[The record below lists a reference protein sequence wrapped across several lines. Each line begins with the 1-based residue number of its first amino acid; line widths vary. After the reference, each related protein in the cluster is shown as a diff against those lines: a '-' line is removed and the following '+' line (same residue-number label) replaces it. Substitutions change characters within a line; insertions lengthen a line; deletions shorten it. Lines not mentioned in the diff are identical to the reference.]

1 MRSKP
6 LTVAILALLVLA
18 SLVLAP
24 SLASAFASKP
34 ISVQQLEEI
43 VTSAH
48 TSHQTDDELTRQLA
62 NVKLAERL
70 TGDHLQ
76 KLIALSPGPKTTQAL
91 DAIAGLSAF
100 LDPPSNELPATP
112 APDLATQKVIMSRTV
127 NYVLHTLPA
136 LPNFL
141 ATRLTRQ
148 YIDNLRGVALE
159 PERRGDLYWI
169 GDHHAPIA
177 FRDGR
182 ESDDPTL
189 KASISSPRKGRTDSS
204 DHAASDHAASD
215 HAASD
220 HPVQGMTS
228 WGEFGP
234 VLGLVIL
241 DAAKSKLAWQRWEML
256 NGKPIAVFQFSVPQ
270 AVSHYQLNY
279 CCEGLATSS
288 QMFSNNFADDS
299 KPITIKPGYHGSL
312 EVDPGTGDVLR
323 ITIEADLSRRTDDSI
338 SHASTMVE
346 YGPVKIGEDT
356 RFCPVRSVSISEY
369 RTQFESH
376 GTIQTAYRTQL
387 NDVEF
392 TNYHRFGSEST
403 LLIGSADDKSANPGA
418 TPLEA
423 DSAPAPAA
431 LDADPAEIAKATPE
445 AAPAPAPPPPDAAPE
460 ISIHPATSLPGMD
473 ADPTS
478 STTAASS
485 SEASFTLK
493 ATTRLVDLS
502 LVATDK
508 HGKPL
513 TDLKLDEIEVYDNG
527 RKQQIAAF
535 HHPGAAEA
543 PSSSI
548 AAATPAVPPPAVPP
562 AVPGVFTNAALTQA
576 DQDAPDLLILLI
588 DESHLALT
596 DLNQVHGEMLRFL
609 KAIRPNARVALY
621 SIGDY
626 GFRVIQDVTQ
636 DHALMVAK
644 LAAWVPSAS
653 AVALSQKQD
662 QRERQQAANLQ
673 DAQNLHG
680 LNVQTHGD
688 IQAAVPLG
696 DPDLRTIGNNPLRL
710 ALEGMA
716 ALARHFATVP
726 GHKSLAWISGDR
738 ALADLSSRLLD
749 EDSKKRFN
757 RQLESAM
764 ALTREA
770 LNDAHISL
778 YVVDASM
785 PTLIGGGLD
794 ASRYTPGVETSPAAT
809 SNQVPGGAPKAPLG
823 DGSGAQMQLD
833 LAGIQGPLRDLAKST
848 GGRAIDRGD
857 LIKALDGIEDDSRA
871 LYEVSFGPD
880 TPPDGQFHT
889 LELKIPSHKDVK
901 LRYRSGYEYSEESG
915 NAQQRFQQAI
925 WSPQDASAIK
935 LTAEAAASTDTTS
948 GSSGIKLSIAFP
960 GLALEQKDS
969 RWRDNLYIFV
979 AHRDD
984 AAQKAEV
991 SGDSMHLSLKQATY
1005 DTGMPAGIPYHRDV
1019 EIKSKL
1025 GSVRIIV
1032 VDGNSGKMGSV
1043 TLPSSALNP

>member
-1 MRSKP
+1 M
-6 LTVAILALLVLA
+6 
-18 SLVLAP
+18 VLAP
-24 SLASAFASKP
+24 PLSLAFASKP
-34 ISVQQLEEI
+34 ISVQQLEEEI
-43 VTSAH
+43 TSAH
-48 TSHQTDDELTRQLA
+48 TSNQTDDELTRQLT
-62 NVKLAERL
+62 NVKLSERL
-70 TGDHLQ
+70 TGDALQ

-91 DAIAGLSAF
+91 DAIAGQSAF
-100 LDPPSNELPATP
+100 LDPPSSELPSTP
-112 APDLATQKVIMSRTV
+112 APDLATQKAIMSRTV
-127 NYVLHTLPA
+127 NYVLHTLPT

-141 ATRLTRQ
+141 AVRTTRQ
-148 YIDNLRGVALE
+148 YSDSLRGIALVQ
-159 PERRGDLYWI
+159 ERRGDLYWI
-169 GDHHAPIA
+169 GDHHATIA

-182 ESDDPTL
+182 ESDDPTVI
-189 KASISSPRKGRTDSS
+189 ASLSSKKDVGANSKV
-204 DHAASDHAASD
+204 A
-215 HAASD
+215 
-220 HPVQGMTS
+220 GMTS

-234 VLGLVIL
+234 VLGLVLL
-241 DAAKSKLAWQRWEML
+241 DAARSKLAWQRWEMQ
-256 NGKPIAVFQFSVPQ
+256 NGKPVAVFQFSVPQ
-270 AVSHYQLNY
+270 TVSHYQLNY
-279 CCEGLATSS
+279 CCEGRADRVFNDLSDDDQKNLA
-288 QMFSNNFADDS
+288 
-299 KPITIKPGYHGSL
+299 IKPGYHGSL
-312 EVDPGTGDVLR
+312 EVDPENGNVLR
-323 ITIEADLSRRTDDSI
+323 ITIEADLQHQHTDNSI
-338 SHASTMVE
+338 SRASTMVE
-346 YGPVKIGEDT
+346 YGPMKIGDDT
-356 RFCPVRSVSISEY
+356 RFCPIRSVSLS
-369 RTQFESH
+369 RSFAQFESH
-376 GTIQTAYRTQL
+376 GVITQTDRLLL

-403 LLIGSADDKSANPGA
+403 LLIGSADDKPENPGA

-423 DSAPAPAA
+423 DSAPAAA
-431 LDADPAEIAKATPE
+431 APDADTAETAKATPE
-445 AAPAPAPPPPDAAPE
+445 AAPAPASPPPTPEPE

-473 ADPTS
+473 ANPDS
-478 STTAASS
+478 STKAANS

-513 TDLKLDEIEVYDNG
+513 TDLKQDEIEVYDNG
-527 RKQQIAAF
+527 RKQHIAAF
-535 HHPGAAEA
+535 HHPTFAEA
-543 PSSSI
+543 PPSSTVV
-548 AAATPAVPPPAVPP
+548 ATPAAPPTE
-562 AVPGVFTNAALTQA
+562 PGVFTNAVLTQA
-576 DQDAPDLLILLI
+576 NPNASGAAPDLLILLI

-596 DLNQVHGEMLRFL
+596 DLNQAHGEMLRFL
-609 KAIRPNARVALY
+609 KATRPNARVALY

-644 LAAWVPSAS
+644 LTAWVPSAS
-653 AVALSQKQD
+653 AVALSRKQD
-662 QRERQQAANLQ
+662 ERERQQAANLQ

-680 LNVQTHGD
+680 LNVQTYGD

-749 EDSKKRFN
+749 GDAKKRFSW
-757 RQLESAM
+757 QLESAI
-764 ALTREA
+764 AHTREA

-785 PTLIGGGLD
+785 PTLAGGGLD
-794 ASRYTPGVETSPAAT
+794 ASRYTPGAETSPAAT

-833 LAGIQGPLRDLAKST
+833 LAGIQGPLRALAKST

-857 LIKALDGIEDDSRA
+857 LVKALDGIESDSRA

-889 LELKIPSHKDVK
+889 LELKIPNRKDAK
-901 LRYRSGYEYSEESG
+901 LRYRTGYEYSEETG
-915 NAQQRFQQAI
+915 NTQQRFQQAI
-925 WSPQDASAIK
+925 WSPQDASGIR
-935 LTAEAAASTDTTS
+935 LTAEAVSASDTAS
-948 GSSGIKLSIAFP
+948 GNAGIKLSIAFP

-979 AHRDD
+979 AQRDD

-991 SGDSMHLSLKQATY
+991 SGDTLRLSLQQATY
-1005 DTGMPAGIPYHRDV
+1005 NSGMPAGIPYHRDV

-1043 TLPSSALNP
+1043 TLPSSALSP